1 MSLVMSIV
9 GIVVCGVLGG
19 TLAWAIVATLGWTGT
34 FGALIAAILGMVAAF
49 LFWVGGT
56 SLIRAFGWIR

>member
-9 GIVVCGVLGG
+9 GIVVCGALGG
-19 TLAWAIVATLGWTGT
+19 VFAWAIVATLGWTGT
-34 FGALIAAILGMVAAF
+34 FGALIAAVLGMVAAF
-49 LFWVGGT
+49 LFWVGAT